1 MKTIFLLLL
10 LLPAGFATA
19 AETPPPVH
27 GREMASVE
35 QFLSLSDADL
45 DQLQQVIARIRAMP
59 AEQRAE
65 LRKEIAQYR
74 ELPGTQREQLR
85 QGWGWMS
92 REIQDG
98 WREMMQQVTPERR
111 AAIQQELQALE
122 PAAKTARRRQLVEEY
137 LKTKAPTAKP

>member
-1 MKTIFLLLL
+1 
-10 LLPAGFATA
+10 
-19 AETPPPVH
+19 
-27 GREMASVE
+27 MASVE

-85 QGWGWMS
+85 QGWGWMP

-98 WREMMQQVTPERR
+98 WREMMQQATLERR
-111 AAIQQELQALE
+111 TAIQQELRALE
-122 PAAKTARRRQLVEEY
+122 PAAKAARRRQLVEEY
-137 LKTKAPTAKP
+137 LKAKAPTAKP